1 LRKRRRIGVALGGGG
16 ARGFAHLGVL
26 IALEENGIPVDVIAG
41 TSIGATIGAAK
52 AIGTDLDKLNQLLSY
67 LDLNELLQ
75 ISESTMREVRRAIG
89 RGMVEYVRGPSWRE
103 EKTAPEKLAR
113 MYELFSLLTAKK
125 SFSEVKIPFAAVAT
139 DLESGERVTLT
150 EGKLY
155 HAVTA
160 SAAVPGIFY
169 PVAHEGRYLIDG
181 GIIEKIPVDVAIDM
195 GAEVVIAVD
204 TSASLTRRVDTSFD
218 ALFQA
223 QRITS
228 QRLTAL
234 QLEQARK
241 RLDGRLLL
249 LQPDVGWITMFAF
262 EHLQDAVRA
271 GKEETLSHIST
282 IKKLCGIRNRSPNH
296 H

>member
-1 LRKRRRIGVALGGGG
+1 
-16 ARGFAHLGVL
+16 
-26 IALEENGIPVDVIAG
+26 
-41 TSIGATIGAAK
+41 
-52 AIGTDLDKLNQLLSY
+52 
-67 LDLNELLQ
+67 
-75 ISESTMREVRRAIG
+75 
-89 RGMVEYVRGPSWRE
+89 
-103 EKTAPEKLAR
+103 
-113 MYELFSLLTAKK
+113 
-125 SFSEVKIPFAAVAT
+125 
-139 DLESGERVTLT
+139 
-150 EGKLY
+150 
-155 HAVTA
+155 
-160 SAAVPGIFY
+160 
-169 PVAHEGRYLIDG
+169 
-181 GIIEKIPVDVAIDM
+181 M
-195 GAEVVIAVD
+195 GAEAVIAVD
-204 TSASLTRRVDTSFD
+204 TSSSLTRRVDTSFD

-228 QRLTAL
+228 QRLTTL